1 MRGRQLTT
9 TSSAWVEVSQDG
21 GTLILRLCGELDRA
35 SREVIEPAV
44 LAAIPTAYAV
54 ILDLGDLSFCDSSG
68 VAMFLAAR
76 EKAEAEGTA
85 LTLGNLRANVARV
98 FAVSGVDQVLAITE

>member
-1 MRGRQLTT
+1 MRGRQLST

-21 GTLILRLCGELDRA
+21 GTLILRLCGELDGA
-35 SREVIEPAV
+35 GREALEPAV

-68 VAMFLAAR
+68 VAMFLAAG
-76 EKAEAEGTA
+76 EKARAEGTT
-85 LTLGNLRANVARV
+85 LTLGNLQPSVARV
-98 FAVSGVDQVLAITE
+98 FAVSGIEGVLNITE